1 MSEGPRAERPYRVLV
16 VDDVTEI
23 RFLLRE
29 VLALSGRFVVVA
41 EAGDGIQA
49 IEEAGRHL
57 PDLVVLDL
65 SMPRMDGLEALPKI
79 LQSSPDS
86 KVVVLSGFEE
96 RRLGRVAMERGASG
110 YLEKGVH
117 PQNLVEELLRVLEA
131 A

>member
-1 MSEGPRAERPYRVLV
+1 MNEGRPERQYRVLV
-16 VDDVTEI
+16 VDDVLEI

-29 VLALSGRFVVVA
+29 VLALSGRFEVVA

-49 IEEAGRHL
+49 IEEAGRHK

-65 SMPRMDGLEALPKI
+65 SMPRMDGLEALPQI
-79 LQSSPDS
+79 LQTSPGS

-96 RRLGRVAMERGASG
+96 RRLGRVALERGASG

-117 PQNLVEELLRVLEA
+117 PRNLVEELLRVLEA